1 MCSQSRTWASTSVTE
16 APSLHLEEDMPVSDM
31 LVDSFGRRHTY
42 LRISVTERC
51 NLRCNYCMPAEGVD
65 LTPEMKLLSKDELN
79 RLAKIFVSGGVD
91 KIRITGG
98 EPTVRPDIED
108 LCRSLSSLPGL
119 KTLAMTTNGLVL
131 ARKLPQLR
139 AAGLDSLNISLDT
152 LEPAKFEFITRRK
165 GHSKVLEAI
174 EAALDEGYSPVKVIT
189 TSSTF

>member
-1 MCSQSRTWASTSVTE
+1 
-16 APSLHLEEDMPVSDM
+16 MPVSDM

-51 NLRCNYCMPAEGVD
+51 NLRCNYCMPPEGVD
-65 LTPEMKLLSKDELN
+65 LTPNIKLLSKDELN

-119 KTLAMTTNGLVL
+119 KTLAMTTNGIVL

-152 LEPAKFEFITRRK
+152 LVPAKFEFITRRK

-174 EAALDEGYSPVKVIT
+174 DAALDEGYSPVKVIT
-189 TSSTF
+189 TSSTFWFFWFTSSIIFFSLYLNIYHHI

>member
-1 MCSQSRTWASTSVTE
+1 
-16 APSLHLEEDMPVSDM
+16 MPVSDM

-51 NLRCNYCMPAEGVD
+51 NLRCNYCMPPEGVD
-65 LTPEMKLLSKDELN
+65 LTPNIKLLSKDELN

-119 KTLAMTTNGLVL
+119 KTLAMTTNGIVL

-152 LEPAKFEFITRRK
+152 LVPAKFEFITRRK

-174 EAALDEGYSPVKVIT
+174 DAALDEGYSPVKVIT

>member
-152 LEPAKFEFITRRK
+152 LVPAKFEFITRRK